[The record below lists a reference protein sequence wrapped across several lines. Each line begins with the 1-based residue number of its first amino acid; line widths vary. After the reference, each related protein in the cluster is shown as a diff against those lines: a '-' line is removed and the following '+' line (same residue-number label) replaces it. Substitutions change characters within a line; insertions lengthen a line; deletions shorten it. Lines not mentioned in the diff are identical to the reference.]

1 MCITLTT
8 SITVFARNLLNTTNT
23 NLSIAQWYYHSRWGQ
38 TETWL
43 LPIENPSY
51 IPPDITESDGQ
62 AMLGG
67 FSRNQNFSRK
77 FLKKLYLIISGV
89 NKVRNVFFEGAIL
102 LAHSK
107 SAVFDEAFTHCL
119 PYFDL
124 HFWGCPD
131 NCPWGELPP
140 DNCFPDNCPRG

>member
-8 SITVFARNLLNTTNT
+8 SITVSARNLLNTTNT
-23 NLSIAQWYYHSRWGQ
+23 KVKYFTVVIPCRWSE
-38 TETWL
+38 TKTWL
-43 LPIENPSY
+43 LLIENPSL
-51 IPPDITESDGQ
+51 IPLDVTESDGQ

-89 NKVRNVFFEGAIL
+89 NKVRNLFFEGAIL

-119 PYFDL
+119 PYIFE
-124 HFWGCPD
+124 GVPTTAQ
-131 NCPWGELPP
+131 PGQLPP
-140 DNCFPDNCPRG
+140 MKTTHWKISHSP